1 MFIMCAQF
9 NGKFYDQIDGM
20 TMGSPLGPL
29 FVNAFMDEF
38 ENKHMEKLNE
48 LGVQA
53 WLRFVDDVFA
63 AIRSK
68 ECATNILEFLNK
80 QHPNIKFTIE
90 MEKSGKLPFLDTCVT
105 RKSTG
110 FSTNLYHKKTFT
122 GVYLNWTSLTSR
134 KYKISLIKCLCDRIW
149 RICQDEQQRDVEIQK
164 LRMILIKNQYP
175 ENIIEKEIKRFV
187 ERKRSDRAEQQQQ
200 PHQSPEQQPQPQRSP
215 EQQQQ
220 NKPQE
225 KQKRFIVLPYSNYK
239 VEEFAR
245 RLTRLVNDTFP
256 QVDMQVAFKA
266 PNEIGKLFPFKDN
279 IKETH
284 MQSLVVYK
292 IRCATCGAEYIG
304 KTERILAHRIKEHNN
319 AKSDSAIQMH
329 KKEHPTHEID
339 ATNSEILDKADNNFK
354 LMLKEMLHINKLKP
368 VLNTQHAAKY
378 KNDSTKFNSQLNTI
392 IIARQI

>member
-1 MFIMCAQF
+1 
-9 NGKFYDQIDGM
+9 
-20 TMGSPLGPL
+20 
-29 FVNAFMDEF
+29 
-38 ENKHMEKLNE
+38 
-48 LGVQA
+48 
-53 WLRFVDDVFA
+53 
-63 AIRSK
+63 
-68 ECATNILEFLNK
+68 
-80 QHPNIKFTIE
+80 
-90 MEKSGKLPFLDTCVT
+90 
-105 RKSTG
+105 
-110 FSTNLYHKKTFT
+110 
-122 GVYLNWTSLTSR
+122 
-134 KYKISLIKCLCDRIW
+134 
-149 RICQDEQQRDVEIQK
+149 
-164 LRMILIKNQYP
+164 MILIKNQYP

-187 ERKRSDRAEQQQQ
+187 DRKQPSQSEQQ
-200 PHQSPEQQPQPQRSP
+200 HQPQPQQPP
-215 EQQQQ
+215 EQQQ
-220 NKPQE
+220 NTPQE

-239 VEEFAR
+239 VDEFAR

-256 QVDMQVAFKA
+256 LVDMKVAFKA

-279 IKETH
+279 IKETQ

-339 ATNSEILDKADNNFK
+339 ATNSEILDRADNNFK

-378 KNDSTKFNSQLNTI
+378 KNDNTKFNPQLNTI

>member
-1 MFIMCAQF
+1 
-9 NGKFYDQIDGM
+9 
-20 TMGSPLGPL
+20 
-29 FVNAFMDEF
+29 
-38 ENKHMEKLNE
+38 MELHC
-48 LGVQA
+48 GYG
-53 WLRFVDDVFA
+53 
-63 AIRSK
+63 
-68 ECATNILEFLNK
+68 CCCC
-80 QHPNIKFTIE
+80 
-90 MEKSGKLPFLDTCVT
+90 SGDWCN
-105 RKSTG
+105 
-110 FSTNLYHKKTFT
+110 STNLYHKKTFT
-122 GVYLNWTSLTSR
+122 GVYLNWTSLTSK

-368 VLNTQHAAKY
+368 LLNTQHAAKY